1 MHKFK
6 IQSHVI
12 TTILELVAIATS
24 KANHQ
29 QSIAMLYIWM
39 AKNPHSHAKL
49 CMCAFLLLK
58 GLHASYCS

>member
-12 TTILELVAIATS
+12 TIILELVAIATS

-29 QSIAMLYIWM
+29 QSSYVYIWM

-49 CMCAFLLLK
+49 CMYAFLLLK
-58 GLHASYCS
+58 SCMQAS